1 MIKVYIVTP
10 ATNFRILLLITLQ
23 EDLQEKQI
31 YKINSD
37 HETYGLFL
45 KQKKKKNYIMGEMNI
60 VVNDQRSIQ

>member
-1 MIKVYIVTP
+1 MIKVHVVTQ

-45 KQKKKKNYIMGEMNI
+45 KQKKNYIMGEMNI